1 MLHVQGNVTGQ
12 FNQDMYTEILR
23 GGRRVIMLNDDT
35 IEEQEFEDELKGLQS
50 DLRKL
55 VHEIFKKKLGI
66 TPDKVLSFS
75 DINYPQNMR
84 EAELDGRQKAT
95 LIKNYIDGMEKLL
108 KSKKYKE
115 AVSDMMFDMIAVG
128 DYEYNEITMER
139 VKLLAIY
146 VTNPDIDRDD
156 VDELRKQFKVPVYPD
171 ASRSQIDQVL
181 KQINL

>member
-1 MLHVQGNVTGQ
+1 
-12 FNQDMYTEILR
+12 
-23 GGRRVIMLNDDT
+23 
-35 IEEQEFEDELKGLQS
+35 
-50 DLRKL
+50 
-55 VHEIFKKKLGI
+55 
-66 TPDKVLSFS
+66 
-75 DINYPQNMR
+75 
-84 EAELDGRQKAT
+84 
-95 LIKNYIDGMEKLL
+95 MEKLL

>member
-1 MLHVQGNVTGQ
+1 
-12 FNQDMYTEILR
+12 
-23 GGRRVIMLNDDT
+23 
-35 IEEQEFEDELKGLQS
+35 
-50 DLRKL
+50 
-55 VHEIFKKKLGI
+55 
-66 TPDKVLSFS
+66 
-75 DINYPQNMR
+75 MR
-84 EAELDGRQKAT
+84 TELDGRQKAT
-95 LIKNYIDGMEKLL
+95 LIKNYLDGIVKHL
-108 KSKKYKE
+108 KNNKYKE

-156 VDELRKQFKVPVYPD
+156 VDELRKQFKVSVYPD